1 MFHQPLLWLTNFRR
15 QCLSHFYLFKKVP
28 NKKHHIPKLT
38 NVKDYTTQWASSQG
52 EYQFEL
58 GAVGQHISLH
68 TFTIEYFYS
77 LIRHQ
82 NEMLTFNAFTF
93 YLYFS
98 SCSPYLLFFYSSF
111 NLKQKSINAQF
122 SFRKIPS
129 IFPLVHILCWVILRP
144 AYLKTLPVHPWFCK
158 ASILASSLH
167 YCEWEHRCPSCF
179 CSLFMC
185 FQAGAQS

>member
-58 GAVGQHISLH
+58 GAVGQHIGLH

-93 YLYFS
+93 YLYIS
-98 SCSPYLLFFYSSF
+98 SCSPYLLFLLFLLQF
-111 NLKQKSINAQF
+111 KAKIHQCPVFFQKDSLNF
-122 SFRKIPS
+122 SVS
-129 IFPLVHILCWVILRP
+129 AHPLL
-144 AYLKTLPVHPWFCK
+144 
-158 ASILASSLH
+158 SN
-167 YCEWEHRCPSCF
+167 
-179 CSLFMC
+179 SLFCLSENPPSSPMIL
-185 FQAGAQS
+185 